1 MEHLDVLIVG
11 AGLSG
16 IGAAHHVTTDCP
28 WAEFAVFEAR
38 GAIGGTWDLFR
49 YPGIRSDSD
58 MHTLGYP
65 FRPWTGRKTIA
76 DGADILQYIRDT
88 AAEAGIDRKIRFHH
102 RIVRADWSTPDA
114 RWHVVAERTDP
125 DSGAVVETVELT
137 CSFLFS
143 CTGYYRYDRG
153 YVPDF
158 AGMDDYRGQIVHPQF
173 WPEDLDYA
181 GKTVIVIGSGATAVT
196 LVPSMATD
204 AAHVTMLQRSPT
216 YMATVPTVNPLVGG
230 VRKVLPRRAAATV
243 LKWGNAVGTQAV
255 YRLSK
260 TRPDLV
266 KKALRKGLEQQL
278 PKGFDIDTHFT
289 PSYNPWDERLCAVAD
304 GDLFKGIRDGR
315 IDVVTDH
322 IDRFTEAGIRLQS
335 GRELTADIIVPATG
349 LELLFIGGMELSVDG
364 APVDVSERL
373 VYKGMMLED
382 TPNFAVA
389 VGYTNAS
396 WTLKADL
403 TFDAVCRLLNTMRG
417 RGMRQCTP
425 TNVGGE
431 VEPAPLLGLQSGY
444 IQRSADRFPKQG
456 DRFPW
461 KVYQSYLRDYRAM
474 RLQPPVGPGMV
485 LSNPVRHVSAWR
497 PAPEVP
503 PATGGT
509 PTDERELATTS

>member
-1 MEHLDVLIVG
+1 M
-11 AGLSG
+11 
-16 IGAAHHVTTDCP
+16 
-28 WAEFAVFEAR
+28 
-38 GAIGGTWDLFR
+38 
-49 YPGIRSDSD
+49 
-58 MHTLGYP
+58 
-65 FRPWTGRKTIA
+65 
-76 DGADILQYIRDT
+76 
-88 AAEAGIDRKIRFHH
+88 
-102 RIVRADWSTPDA
+102 
-114 RWHVVAERTDP
+114 
-125 DSGAVVETVELT
+125 
-137 CSFLFS
+137 
-143 CTGYYRYDRG
+143 
-153 YVPDF
+153 
-158 AGMDDYRGQIVHPQF
+158 
-173 WPEDLDYA
+173 
-181 GKTVIVIGSGATAVT
+181 
-196 LVPSMATD
+196 
-204 AAHVTMLQRSPT
+204 
-216 YMATVPTVNPLVGG
+216 NPLVGG

-289 PSYNPWDERLCAVAD
+289 PSYNPWDERPLRRGRRRPVQGHQRRAHRCGHRPHRPVH
-304 GDLFKGIRDGR
+304 RDR
-315 IDVVTDH
+315 H
-322 IDRFTEAGIRLQS
+322 PYQS

-417 RGMRQCTP
+417 GGMRQCTP

-444 IQRSADRFPKQG
+444 IQRSADRFPSGATASRGRCAELPARLQ
-456 DRFPW
+456 
-461 KVYQSYLRDYRAM
+461 AM
-474 RLQPPVGPGMV
+474 RLQPPV
-485 LSNPVRHVSAWR
+485 R
-497 PAPEVP
+497 PAWSCPTRC
-503 PATGGT
+503 AT
-509 PTDERELATTS
+509 